1 VSFSI
6 TAMNTA
12 RWTDEQETAQRR
24 NFMRALVVSGGLHL
38 LVGLLLVVA
47 PKPEPTRLPEVISVR
62 MVSLPKAASG
72 VAPEAATP
80 EPLPARP
87 RPPPT
92 PKKVVL
98 PKQPS
103 ALSKKSKR
111 KPKPKPLE
119 YDDALAALRAE
130 LGEETPAPDAPVAKQ
145 ELSDAEVVESD
156 PSAEEA
162 DPKLLAWRAAL
173 ERHVRRSWNVPPEF
187 KGQSLRTRLMFTL
200 TSGGEV
206 LGKPEVIQSSG
217 NPFYDDSTI
226 RALMRASPLPPPP
239 EPGEWTFHLFA
250 DEGP

>member
-1 VSFSI
+1 MSFSI
-6 TAMNTA
+6 TATNTA

-24 NFMRALVVSGGLHL
+24 NFMRALVVSSGLHL
-38 LVGLLLVVA
+38 LVGLLLMVV

-62 MVSLPKAASG
+62 MVSLPKATSG
-72 VAPEAATP
+72 VAPKAATP

-87 RPPPT
+87 RPAPV

-103 ALSKKSKR
+103 AVSKKSKR
-111 KPKPKPLE
+111 KPLE

-162 DPKLLAWRAAL
+162 DPELLAWRAAL
-173 ERHVRRSWNVPPEF
+173 ERHVRRSWKVPPGF
-187 KGQSLRTRLMFTL
+187 KGQSLWTRLMFTL

-206 LGKPEVIQSSG
+206 LGTPEVIQSSG
-217 NPFYDDSTI
+217 NPFYDDNTI

-239 EPGEWTFHLFA
+239 EPGEWTFHLSA

>member
-6 TAMNTA
+6 TATSTA
-12 RWTDEQETAQRR
+12 SWADEHEAAQRR
-24 NFMRALVVSGGLHL
+24 NFMRALVVSSGLHL
-38 LVGLLLVVA
+38 LVGLLLMVV

-72 VAPEAATP
+72 VAPETAAP

-87 RPPPT
+87 RPAPV

-103 ALSKKSKR
+103 AVSKKSKR

-162 DPKLLAWRAAL
+162 DPELLAWRAAL
-173 ERHVRRSWNVPPEF
+173 ERHVRGSWKVPLDF
-187 KGQSLRTRLMFTL
+187 KGQSLWTRLRFTL
-200 TSGGEV
+200 TSSGDV
-206 LGKPEVIQSSG
+206 LGEPEVIQSSG
-217 NPFYDDSTI
+217 NPFWDDNTI
-226 RALMRASPLPPPP
+226 RALMRASPLPRPP
-239 EPGEWTFHLFA
+239 EPGEWTFHLSA